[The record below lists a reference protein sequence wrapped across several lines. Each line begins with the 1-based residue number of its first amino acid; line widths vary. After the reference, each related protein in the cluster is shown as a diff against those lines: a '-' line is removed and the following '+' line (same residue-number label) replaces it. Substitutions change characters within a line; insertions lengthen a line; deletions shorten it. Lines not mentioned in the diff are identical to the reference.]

1 MRNSLAA
8 IFGFLLALA
17 GIWGGA
23 ATEQATLSLERLP
36 EIITGVPDH
45 RAEFQE
51 ERRLTLLKEPVRLSG
66 VLLFKAPGRFEKHT
80 QAPLREDLVV
90 EGEWVTVSSPDRKHD
105 LRLNMSSDPVLHGLL
120 FSLQSLL
127 TGQPDRLSEIFTV
140 EAWGSEAAWTLRLK
154 PRPAEMAD
162 RVQAVRVTGEGRW
175 LRSIELWETSG
186 DYLIM
191 SIGPELPG

>member
-8 IFGFLLALA
+8 IFGFLLPLA
-17 GIWGGA
+17 AIWGGA
-23 ATEQATLSLERLP
+23 TTEQAPLSLERLP
-36 EIITGVPDH
+36 EIIAGVPDH
-45 RAEFQE
+45 RAEFRE
-51 ERRLTLLKEPVRLSG
+51 ERRLTLLKEPVKLSG
-66 VLLFKAPGRFEKHT
+66 FLLFKTPDRFEKHT

-90 EGEWVTVSSPDRKHD
+90 EGEWVTVSSPDRKQE

-120 FSLQSLL
+120 FSLQTLL
-127 TGQPDRLSEIFTV
+127 TGQPGRLSEIFTV
-140 EAWGSEAAWTLRLK
+140 EAGGNEAGWTLRLK

-191 SIGPELPG
+191 SIGPEIPG